1 MTGTHSPRGG
11 LGARLALI
19 ATGLFLAACAAAPA
33 SPAKSVGPGEALYRM
48 IVGGVTIGEATLL
61 RFYVW
66 HIVGLI
72 VPMAFLIAWHAFRV
86 RRDGGISH
94 PERPAGECQP
104 PRIDREHLV
113 RTETLAFF
121 LTIAVLIVLST
132 FFDAPLGL
140 SPNAPSGAGEIKGPW
155 IFLWVQELLRLWPPA
170 IAGVVIPAA
179 LTGLLA
185 VLPFIDRKNEGI
197 AVWFNRP
204 GRVAQILF
212 IAAALAVAALT
223 VRAALR

>member
-1 MTGTHSPRGG
+1 MTGQRSPRGG
-11 LGARLALI
+11 LGARPALI
-19 ATGLFLAACAAAPA
+19 AIGLFLAACAAAPA
-33 SPAKSVGPGEALYRM
+33 SPAESVGLGEALYRM

-72 VPMAFLIAWHAFRV
+72 VPMAFLIAWHGFRV

-94 PERPAGECQP
+94 PERPAGERQL
-104 PRIDREHLV
+104 PRIDREQLV

-121 LTIAVLIVLST
+121 LTIAVLVVLST

-140 SPNAPSGAGEIKGPW
+140 SSNAPSGAGEIKAPW

-185 VLPFIDRKNEGI
+185 ALPFIDRKNEGV

-212 IAAALAVAALT
+212 IVAALGVAALT